1 MAAIEPRLKEEFG
14 EKLPGGHSG
23 GWGTKG
29 APKDL
34 RKSHNPGES
43 QAWGGQPSQRPPEH
57 SRRVS
62 SSKLPGK
69 CHMVRMSLEVEE
81 KS

>member
-14 EKLPGGHSG
+14 EELPGGKHSG

-34 RKSHNPGES
+34 RKAHNLGES
-43 QAWGGQPSQRPPEH
+43 QAWGRQPSQRPPEH
-57 SRRVS
+57 RPSGLLLQAAGQV
-62 SSKLPGK
+62 PYG
-69 CHMVRMSLEVEE
+69 
-81 KS
+81 